1 MKQKSVILNFPKD
14 SIDKPIISELIKK
27 FNVTVNILEA
37 HISPNEGGKMFLFIS
52 SDDSKAID
60 LAIGYIKKQGIK
72 VVLPS
77 KNLIRDEDKCVDCG
91 ACISHCYSSA
101 LGFDENAKLIYDDEK
116 CIACGLC
123 VPSCSY
129 GALETIEAN
138 LRKEKK

>member
-14 SIDKPIISELIKK
+14 SIDKPIMSEIIKK

-52 SDDSKAID
+52 SDDPKAID

-101 LGFDENAKLIYDDEK
+101 LVFDADAKLVYNDDK

-123 VPSCSY
+123 VPACSY
-129 GALETIEAN
+129 GALETIEEN
-138 LRKEKK
+138 LRKGKK